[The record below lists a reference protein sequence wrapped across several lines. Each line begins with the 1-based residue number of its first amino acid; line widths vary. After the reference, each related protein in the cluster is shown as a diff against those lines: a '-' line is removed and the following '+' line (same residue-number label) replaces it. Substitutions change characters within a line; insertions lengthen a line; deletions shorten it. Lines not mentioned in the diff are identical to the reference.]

1 VDEGELSPDL
11 DIDAAVAELLGS
23 MMYRNLLRLMGGH
36 PPDNLAEVI
45 VATLWRAYG
54 RARGRPVRAKRS
66 VGADPRSR
74 Q

>member
-1 VDEGELSPDL
+1 MELLKRAVDEGELSPDL

-54 RARGRPVRAKRS
+54 RARGRPVRAKR
-66 VGADPRSR
+66 
-74 Q
+74 